1 MKGYIIKDV
10 AFSPLGE
17 FMKKMSE
24 EAAKELWK
32 VISRNK
38 ELEIQFANVCDKL
51 ELAYDMLRA
60 YVGYLNSH
68 LTETEKLLVDK
79 TKELLGEDNGS

>member
-1 MKGYIIKDV
+1 M
-10 AFSPLGE
+10 E
-17 FMKKMSE
+17 KMSE

-51 ELAYDMLRA
+51 EIGNDLFRA
-60 YVGYLNSH
+60 WLGYMNSH
-68 LTETEKLLVDK
+68 LTETEQLLVNK
-79 TKELLGEDNGS
+79 TKEFLGEDNES